1 MRLAARREGYEKA
14 VLPSG
19 YPAGTPWEAL
29 DCACGLYLGD
39 HAAWLT
45 RQPDE

>member
-1 MRLAARREGYEKA
+1 MRLAARREGYEKS